1 MVKKDFNIHCD
12 FDLKVKTT
20 HIFSDN
26 NLASNYVPSLILV
39 LTETSCK
46 HFSGS
51 SEMGKFG
58 QFGTGR
64 IYI

>member
-1 MVKKDFNIHCD
+1 MKKDFNIHCD
-12 FDLKVKTT
+12 FDLKVVKTT

-51 SEMGKFG
+51 EELGK
-58 QFGTGR
+58 
-64 IYI
+64 YV